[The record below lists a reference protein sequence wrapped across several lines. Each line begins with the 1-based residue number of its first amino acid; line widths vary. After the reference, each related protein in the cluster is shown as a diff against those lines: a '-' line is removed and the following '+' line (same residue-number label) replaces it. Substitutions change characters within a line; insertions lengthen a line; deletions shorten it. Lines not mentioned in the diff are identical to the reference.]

1 METDDDGDLA
11 ELPAAEAYFD
21 DSQDEIDVVNLSM
34 SEMKL
39 GKFLKV
45 LLGYLVTVGL
55 AQATAVHCCKRSRT
69 INALFSIIS
78 CVS

>member
-11 ELPAAEAYFD
+11 ELPPAEAYFD

-45 LLGYLVTVGL
+45 LLG
-55 AQATAVHCCKRSRT
+55 
-69 INALFSIIS
+69 
-78 CVS
+78 